1 MRANLVFNPRHIKI
15 NTIGMHSR
23 NQSLKHQVSKNKD
36 LVRIQDV
43 KD

>member
-1 MRANLVFNPRHIKI
+1 MRVNFVFNPRHIKI
-15 NTIGMHSR
+15 NTINMCSR
-23 NQSLKHQVSKNKD
+23 NQSLKHQVGKNKD